1 MKCPRVALIRALN
14 SVAWLLSAAAKA
26 AKYASAGLMRRRDLE
41 SAIERAWEEHGRT
54 SWALQPGLMEWE
66 EKFYSR
72 FLRSGDRV
80 LLVGCGSGRDLLPL
94 LERGYEGAG
103 LDLGREAIAA
113 CRSALERQGLKAPL
127 FVGSVVS
134 AEIEG
139 TFDTVIFSWFCFSYI
154 PGAEQRVAALRR
166 LKGLLRPGGRILL
179 SYFRN
184 EPPMRRIPC
193 RLARVLS
200 RLTRSDWTPE
210 YGDYI
215 EMWRGRADP
224 VVHFEHRFGR
234 GEFQREA
241 AAAGLAIAF
250 EEEHEGVRAVLTLP

>member
-1 MKCPRVALIRALN
+1 VDRPRVALIRALN

-26 AKYASAGLMRRRDLE
+26 ANYASAGLMRRRDLE
-41 SAIERAWEEHGRT
+41 SAIERAWEEHDRT
-54 SWALQPGLMEWE
+54 SWALEPGLMEWE
-66 EKFYSR
+66 EKFYLR

-94 LERGYEGAG
+94 LEHGYECAG

-113 CRSALERQGLKAPL
+113 CRRALDCKGLKAPL

-134 AEIEG
+134 AEVEG
-139 TFDTVIFSWFCFSYI
+139 MFDTVIFSWFCFSYI
-154 PGAEQRVAALRR
+154 SGTAQRIAALRR
-166 LKGLLRPGGRILL
+166 LKGLRRPRGRILL

-184 EPPMRRIPC
+184 APPLNRIPC

-215 EMWRGRADP
+215 EMWGSRGEP
-224 VVHFEHRFGR
+224 VVHFEHRFSR

-250 EEEHEGVRAVLTLP
+250 EEEHEGVLAVLTVS